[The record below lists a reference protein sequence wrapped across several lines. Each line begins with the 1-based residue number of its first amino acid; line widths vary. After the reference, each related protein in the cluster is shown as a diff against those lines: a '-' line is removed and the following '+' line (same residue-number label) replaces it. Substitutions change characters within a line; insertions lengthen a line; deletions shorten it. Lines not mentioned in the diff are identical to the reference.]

1 MMKETA
7 MATQTQTESLL
18 QRMRK
23 MSAAD
28 LSVLQASADM
38 PDSQMT
44 TAPGSPNEALWS
56 EMEKLGWM
64 IRAAEDISLPGGGKF
79 AMLTYSMTPAGR
91 EAVSKLLSLL
101 LQE

>member
-1 MMKETA
+1 
-7 MATQTQTESLL
+7 MATQTPIESLL

-28 LSVLQASADM
+28 LSVLQASADT

-56 EMEKLGWM
+56 EMGQLGWM
-64 IRAAEDISLPGGGKF
+64 IRAAEEINLPGGGKF
-79 AMLTYSMTPAGR
+79 AMHTYSLTPAGR
-91 EAVSKLLSLL
+91 DAVLKLLSLL
-101 LQE
+101 AQG

>member
-1 MMKETA
+1 
-7 MATQTQTESLL
+7 MATQAQIESLV

-28 LSVLQASADM
+28 LSVLQASADT
-38 PDSQMT
+38 PDSLMT

-64 IRAAEDISLPGGGKF
+64 TRAADEISLPGGGKF
-79 AMLTYSMTPAGR
+79 AMQTYSMTPAGR
-91 EAVSKLLSLL
+91 EAVLKLLSMLL
-101 LQE
+101 HG

>member
-1 MMKETA
+1 

-28 LSVLQASADM
+28 LSVLQASADT

-44 TAPGSPNEALWS
+44 TAPGSPNEVLWS

-64 IRAAEDISLPGGGKF
+64 IRAAEDISLPGGVKF
-79 AMLTYSMTPAGR
+79 AMHTYSMTPAGR

-101 LQE
+101 